1 METDLRLRQP
11 GAGPEGLATYLRPRQ
26 PTRQTFLAWLARALR
41 RNKGLLLGAILVAFP
56 LVGAVAAPALA
67 PHSPR
72 RQDLRV
78 AELPPSWV
86 EGGRAEYALGTDYVG
101 RDVLSQLIYGG
112 RVSLTVGFG
121 GVALAILIGLTLGL
135 LAGYFGGWFD
145 VAIMGVVDIQ
155 LSIPYLLLVV
165 TVAGVLGPSLLNVIL
180 IFGVTDYPLFTRMV
194 RGEVLRL
201 RDSGFVEAAQAVGAG
216 QFFIIVRHLI
226 PNLLGVIIT
235 VGTFEMAAMIL
246 YEAGLGFL
254 GLSVPPTTPS
264 WGNMLAI
271 GRNYLATSWWLA
283 TFAGLAIMLTTFGVN
298 LLGDWLRD
306 VLDPHQQ

>member
-1 METDLRLRQP
+1 
-11 GAGPEGLATYLRPRQ
+11 
-26 PTRQTFLAWLARALR
+26 
-41 RNKGLLLGAILVAFP
+41 LLLGAFLVAVP
-56 LVGAVAAPALA
+56 LVGAVGAPWLA

-78 AELPPSWV
+78 AELPPSWL
-86 EGGRAEYALGTDYVG
+86 EGGQAGYLLGTDYVG
-101 RDVLSQLIYGG
+101 RDMLSQLIYGG

-121 GVALAILIGLTLGL
+121 GVVVAILIGMALGL
-135 LAGYFGGWFD
+135 LAGYYGGWLD
-145 VAIMGVVDIQ
+145 VLIMGVVDIQ

-201 RDSGFVEAAQAVGAG
+201 RDSGFVEASQAVGAG
-216 QFFIIVRHLI
+216 QLFIIIRHLI

-306 VLDPHQQ
+306 ILDPHHRR